1 MKFEKTI
8 HINEVNPKSA
18 TVVEMRALEVH
29 MGGKEAGRLYFPSDG
44 SRGYGVK

>member
-29 MGGKEAGRLYFPSDG
+29 MEGKEAGRLA
-44 SRGYGVK
+44 GVLGFMNKK